1 MSHHDHPQGQHDKHE
16 KHGHHAGHGA
26 APHVLSLRLLGT
38 VLLVLLALTGLTV
51 YTGKRD
57 LHGLDLGI
65 AMIIATCK
73 ATLVCLIFM
82 HLKWDRR
89 FNAMIF
95 LFAVMLLG
103 LFLAFTTLDLGQYQ
117 PNVAAYRAAQP

>member
-1 MSHHDHPQGQHDKHE
+1 MSHHESPHGDHDKH
-16 KHGHHAGHGA
+16 GHQAGHGS

-38 VLLVLLALTGLTV
+38 VLLILFALTGLTV

-65 AMIIATCK
+65 AMIIATVK
-73 ATLVCLIFM
+73 ASLVCLIFM

-89 FNAMIF
+89 FNGMIF
-95 LFAVMLLG
+95 LFSVMLVG

-117 PNVAAYRAAQP
+117 ANVAAYRAAQP

>member
-1 MSHHDHPQGQHDKHE
+1 MSHHEPSHNQHD
-16 KHGHHAGHGA
+16 AGHGS
-26 APHVLSLRLLGT
+26 APHVLSLGLLAT
-38 VLLVLLALTGLTV
+38 VLLILLALTGLTV

-65 AMIIATCK
+65 AMIIATVK
-73 ATLVCLIFM
+73 ASLVCLIFM

-89 FNAMIF
+89 FNGMIF
-95 LFAVMLLG
+95 LFSVLLVG

-117 PNVAAYRAAQP
+117 ANVSAYRAAQP